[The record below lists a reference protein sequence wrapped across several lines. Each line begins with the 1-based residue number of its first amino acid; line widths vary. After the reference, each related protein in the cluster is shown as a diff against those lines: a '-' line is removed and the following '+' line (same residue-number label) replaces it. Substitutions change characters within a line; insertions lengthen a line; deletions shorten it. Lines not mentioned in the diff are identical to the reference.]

1 MQAGWVSGDQD
12 GERRYHVEMPVRWR
26 DLDAYN
32 HVNNATMLTLL
43 EESRTIAFWKVHPH
57 DPSPE
62 RPLAVVDAQANSATN
77 TLIQRQEAEYKV
89 PISYGHEPLDI
100 HIWVSDISAASIEVS
115 YEVWNPVREPKRIL
129 HTLARTTIVF
139 VDTATGRPRRVSEA
153 ERAAWLPFLGKPT
166 PMRVDRRRQG

>member
-1 MQAGWVSGDQD
+1 
-12 GERRYHVEMPVRWR
+12 MPVRWR

-43 EESRTIAFWKVHPH
+43 EEARTIAFWKVHPD

-77 TLIQRQEAEYKV
+77 TLISRQEVEYKV

-100 HIWVSDISAASIEVS
+100 HIWLSDLSAASVEVS
-115 YEVWNPVREPKRIL
+115 YEVWNPVGASERIL
-129 HTLARTTIVF
+129 HTRARSTIVF
-139 VDTATGRPRRVSEA
+139 IDTATGRPRRVNDE
-153 ERAAWLPFLGKPT
+153 ERAAWEPFLGDPA
-166 PMRVDRRRQG
+166 PMRIDRPRKR